1 MKQSQLNTFF
11 KQLSVADSSNVG
23 ANGVAST
30 AEVQRPAHRPVIGQA
45 TPRAVAP
52 TTQVKR
58 PVHRRV
64 KGQLPSSRDHSTYD
78 STKRCR
84 TFQEGWKGSYSWVE
98 HDKENNVMYF
108 KPCREFQHLH
118 PNPNISLIKGIWTV
132 FYNVLIF
139 ISVIHLANNAWEYF

>member
-11 KQLSVADSSNVG
+11 KQLSVANSSNEG

-30 AEVQRPAHRPVIGQA
+30 AEVQRPAHRPVMGQATPKAVAPTTQVQRPAHRPVIGQA

-78 STKRCR
+78 STKKCR
-84 TFQEGWKGSYSWVE
+84 TLQEGWKGSYSWVE
-98 HDKENNVMYF
+98 HDKENNVMYC

-118 PNPNISLIKGIWTV
+118 PNPNISLIKGI
-132 FYNVLIF
+132 
-139 ISVIHLANNAWEYF
+139 

>member
-11 KQLSVADSSNVG
+11 KQLSVADSSNEG

-30 AEVQRPAHRPVIGQA
+30 AEVQRPAHRPVMGQATPKAVAPTTQVQRPAHRPVIGQA

-52 TTQVKR
+52 TTQVQR

-98 HDKENNVMYF
+98 HDKENNVIYC

-118 PNPNISLIKGIWTV
+118 PNPNISLIKGI
-132 FYNVLIF
+132 
-139 ISVIHLANNAWEYF
+139 

>member
-11 KQLSVADSSNVG
+11 KQLSVADSSNEG
-23 ANGVAST
+23 ANGVASS
-30 AEVQRPAHRPVIGQA
+30 AEVHRPVMGQTTPKAVTPTTQVQPPAHRPVIGQA
-45 TPRAVAP
+45 TPRPVAP
-52 TTQVKR
+52 TTQVQR

-98 HDKENNVMYF
+98 HDKENNVMYC

-118 PNPNISLIKGIWTV
+118 PNPNISLIKGI
-132 FYNVLIF
+132 
-139 ISVIHLANNAWEYF
+139 

>member
-30 AEVQRPAHRPVIGQA
+30 AEVQRPAHRPVMGQATPKAVAPTTQVQRPAHRPVIGQA

-52 TTQVKR
+52 TTQVQR

-98 HDKENNVMYF
+98 HDKENNVMYC
-108 KPCREFQHLH
+108 KP
-118 PNPNISLIKGIWTV
+118 
-132 FYNVLIF
+132 
-139 ISVIHLANNAWEYF
+139 